1 MYIIPIPVALNTQW
15 NRRRL
20 VSRLLSVSQSFGR
33 VLDERRAGGV
43 SDGLNPVRGEREP
56 LPKISG

>member
-20 VSRLLSVSQSFGR
+20 VSRLLLCPKALAES
-33 VLDERRAGGV
+33 LM
-43 SDGLNPVRGEREP
+43 SDVQAA
-56 LPKISG
+56 SATV